1 MTYTLAEAQTMLDA
15 LLDRALARE
24 EVVLLGRDG
33 EQVRMVALP
42 NPAESVNRAEG
53 RTPTIST
60 EDFRAANISNEAILA
75 AIRDSR

>member
-15 LLDRALARE
+15 LLNRALAGE
-24 EVVLLGRDG
+24 EVILLGRDG

-42 NPAESVNRAEG
+42 NPAESVNRAKG
-53 RTPTIST
+53 RTVKIST
-60 EDFRAANISNEAILA
+60 EEFRAANISDEAILA